1 MSKFLISDIATILAE
16 KHGMSIKDAESFVS
30 CLFDVVNEGLRY
42 EKLVKIKGLGTFKV
56 IDVKERASVDVNTG
70 ERIVIDGRSKITFT
84 PDSVL
89 KELVNKPFSQF
100 ETVVLND
107 GVTFDDINSSEDKDD
122 DQQSESETLSVDT
135 IIPETPQEQE
145 KTDVV
150 EHITM
155 ESVDESDNQSQQEH
169 SPEESNVQLA
179 APVVP
184 LAEEPAEDTKAE
196 DEKPDDNSEETS
208 QERDNVEL
216 TKDGVAVIAET
227 DEPGDSEENYD
238 AEPRK
243 GVSVIAFVISSLL
256 IAIVFFSGG
265 YFVGTKYNVF
275 ENSETAVVQP
285 KVRKA
290 APSLDSSSV
299 AKKTVPLMADSVST
313 EKQVAD
319 TAAVKSAKDQEMEF
333 SEQFDKDNTEVRLGA
348 YRIVGV
354 ECEVTVLKGQ
364 TLSSI
369 SKAYLGKGMECYV
382 TALNGVSEVKEGDVL
397 KIPKLK
403 IRKRK

>member
-135 IIPETPQEQE
+135 IIPETPLEQE
-145 KTDVV
+145 KTHVV

-155 ESVDESDNQSQQEH
+155 ESVDESDNQSQQVH
-169 SPEESNVQLA
+169 SPEVSNVQLA

-243 GVSVIAFVISSLL
+243 GVSVITFVISSLL

>member
-16 KHGMSIKDAESFVS
+16 KHGMSIKDAEGFVS
-30 CLFDVVNEGLRY
+30 CLFDVVNDGLRY

-122 DQQSESETLSVDT
+122 DQQSESDILSVDT
-135 IIPETPQEQE
+135 IIPETPLGQE
-145 KTDVV
+145 KTHVV

-155 ESVDESDNQSQQEH
+155 EGVDESYNQSQQVH
-169 SPEESNVQLA
+169 SPEVSNVQLA

-227 DEPGDSEENYD
+227 DEPGDSEENYE

-256 IAIVFFSGG
+256 IAIVFFCGG